1 MAQHDL
7 SSLQNSISYDPSSF
21 RDYGDAIQSNRDHF
35 MNPSGQQGVSNS
47 KDTSIFHTG
56 LGGVGDFKRVL
67 NIKNTTSDNVCNAS
81 NIILSSFDNLTA
93 SVPKD
98 SAVSSMKYSAL
109 DKELGL
115 ASRPQHIL
123 YCIAGHKM
131 FSAFLPAYDTSNRD
145 RMNVTGYERK
155 EVSIHQYLYVC
166 DSLVS
171 ILHYFIFLS

>member
-1 MAQHDL
+1 MWEYNVAQHDL

-21 RDYGDAIQSNRDHF
+21 RDYGDAIHSNRDQF
-35 MNPSGQQGVSNS
+35 MNPSAQPGMSNS
-47 KDTSIFHTG
+47 KDAPFHTG
-56 LGGVGDFKRVL
+56 LGGVGEFKRVL
-67 NIKNTTSDNVCNAS
+67 NIKNTTSDNVCSAS

-98 SAVSSMKYSAL
+98 SGVSSMKYSAL

-115 ASRPQHIL
+115 ACKPQHIL

-145 RMNVTGYERK
+145 RMNVIGYERK
-155 EVSIHQYLYVC
+155 EVSF
-166 DSLVS
+166 LVVLLIVS
-171 ILHYFIFLS
+171 